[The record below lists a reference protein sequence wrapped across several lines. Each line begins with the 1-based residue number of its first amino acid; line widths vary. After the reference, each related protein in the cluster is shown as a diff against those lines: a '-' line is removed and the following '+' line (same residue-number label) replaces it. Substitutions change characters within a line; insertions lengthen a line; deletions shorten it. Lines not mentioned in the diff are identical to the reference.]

1 MASPGIDIVL
11 HWWSCFYSQALE
23 LPRDRRSWGS
33 LTKKET
39 ETETAGFWDFTTALF
54 FFTCFYTFLHFK
66 KKLPQIQN
74 KIPTAITKQNPIY
87 TFLSGRPSTPVCF
100 PHTDALCLVPRGASR
115 AFCFASSLT
124 LASLS
129 NFPKQDPTQPISLKQ
144 ESPLKRYVDLVAFSC
159 AFFWAIV
166 IPCCLLHIYRRQ
178 HIILQASRT
187 TVALATDEGSLKVSV
202 SEVLGSNIQK
212 EFARRL
218 VAAAAAYIAV
228 LYRGRVSRMIFI
240 WRLLKAFF
248 CVS

>member
-1 MASPGIDIVL
+1 MELFLQPGFGAAKRPTELGKLDGKRKRKRLGFVFTTL
-11 HWWSCFYSQALE
+11 SFFYMFF
-23 LPRDRRSWGS
+23 
-33 LTKKET
+33 TKKLT
-39 ETETAGFWDFTTALF
+39 
-54 FFTCFYTFLHFK
+54 
-66 KKLPQIQN
+66 N
-74 KIPTAITKQNPIY
+74 TKQNPIY